1 MMGLTDKM
9 MTGLIEDWLLF
20 WLTPFSHKR
29 QMVAETVH
37 ITRSEIIAA
46 GLHTAKFLVGNKKEW
61 GVINTA

>member
-20 WLTPFSHKR
+20 RLTPFSYKR

-46 GLHTAKFLVGNKKEW
+46 GLHTTIFLVGNKKER